1 MKEKLAANT
10 ADIVPGQFPA
20 WKHPVSS
27 IFLTGFMGAGKSTV
41 GRELA
46 SLLQWEFVDLDDRIE
61 QRAGKTIP
69 KIFTLRGEPYFRQLE
84 HDVLQTIMNA
94 RFANSIIAL
103 GGGTIAHPPNIP
115 LLASSQSPLVFLD
128 APFEELLARCGRS
141 TNRPLFRTQ
150 QDFRTLYQQRLPY
163 YCQAHFRLPTSG
175 KSGFELAQEIVSLI
189 GLEVTL

>member
-1 MKEKLAANT
+1 MKERLAANP
-10 ADIVPGQFPA
+10 AEIVPGQFPA
-20 WKHPVSS
+20 WKHPVSN

-46 SLLQWEFVDLDDRIE
+46 SLLQWEFIDLDECIE
-61 QRAGKTIP
+61 QRAAESIQE
-69 KIFTLRGEPYFRQLE
+69 IFASRGEPYFRQLE
-84 HDVLQTIMNA
+84 HSVLQTIMNG
-94 RFANSIIAL
+94 RLTNSIIAL
-103 GGGTIAHPPNIP
+103 GGGTIAQAHNLP

-141 TNRPLFRTQ
+141 ANRPLFRTE
-150 QDFRTLYQQRLPY
+150 QDFRALYQQRLPY
-163 YCQAHFRLPTSG
+163 YCQAHFRLQTSG

>member
-1 MKEKLAANT
+1 MKENLAANP
-10 ADIVPGQFPA
+10 ADIAPGQFPA
-20 WKHPVSS
+20 WKYPVSS

-69 KIFTLRGEPYFRQLE
+69 EIFTLRGEPYFRQLE
-84 HDVLQTIMNA
+84 HHVLQTIMNA

-103 GGGTIAHPPNIP
+103 GGGTIAQPCNIP
-115 LLASSQSPLVFLD
+115 LLTSSQSPLVFLD

-141 TNRPLFRTQ
+141 TNRPLFRTE
-150 QDFRTLYQQRLPY
+150 QDFRALYQHRLPY
-163 YCQAHFRLPTSG
+163 YCQAHFRLHTSG
-175 KSGFELAQEIVSLI
+175 KSAVELAQEIIALI